1 MIKLNSRKALYL
13 WGILSWAHVAF
24 YSIVWMILL
33 YNGIEIFS
41 KTITNLAGALII
53 TPGIIMALI
62 CSIRL
67 SNSSE
72 D

>member
-33 YNGIEIFS
+33 YNGIEIIS
-41 KTITNLAGALII
+41 KTITYLAGALII

>member
-13 WGILSWAHVAF
+13 WGVLSWAHVAF

-33 YNGIEIFS
+33 FYDVEIINEF
-41 KTITNLAGALII
+41 ITYLIGALVI
-53 TPGIIMALI
+53 TPGIIMAII

-67 SNSSE
+67 GSNPE